1 MVAII
6 VNVGARA
13 LVVTKLRVQRDCS
26 VIIELAHKT
35 MESIRNEKGSY

>member
-6 VNVGARA
+6 VNVGAKA

-26 VIIELAHKT
+26 VIIESAYPKKEAT
-35 MESIRNEKGSY
+35 EEGI